1 MNGVNKILEKLKS
14 YNMAD
19 MSDKDAVFQ
28 SAANILTHLFNDDIK
43 IVASIINAQR
53 DYDVDTMCSFI
64 DIITSYLEVCKA
76 NLIRYGNK
84 EN

>member
-1 MNGVNKILEKLKS
+1 
-14 YNMAD
+14 MAD

-28 SAANILTHLFNDDIK
+28 SAANILMHLFDDDIK
-43 IVASIINAQR
+43 IIGAIVNAQR

-84 EN
+84 ED

>member
-1 MNGVNKILEKLKS
+1 
-14 YNMAD
+14 

-43 IVASIINAQR
+43 IIATIINAQR
-53 DYDVDTMCSFI
+53 DYDVDTMCLFI

-76 NLIRYGNK
+76 NLIRYGSEKNT
-84 EN
+84 N

>member
-1 MNGVNKILEKLKS
+1 
-14 YNMAD
+14 

-53 DYDVDTMCSFI
+53 DYDVNTMCSFI
-64 DIITSYLEVCKA
+64 DIVTSYLEICKA
-76 NLIRYGNK
+76 NLIRYGSEKNT
-84 EN
+84 N